1 VCVGSYTLTL
11 TKEGKADSDAANALI
26 AQAVTSHVPQ
36 AALLQGAAAGGGASS
51 GAGAEIAFRLPLGES
66 ARFPAL
72 FEHIDA
78 SKQQLGVAD
87 YGLGVTTMED
97 VFLQVAHRVD
107 DYESK
112 GHADSYGSLASS
124 SVSAAASASVRSQT
138 GIDNTVLET
147 GAAEAGE
154 SATDSPFARHFG
166 ALFVKRVHTMRRD
179 RRAWVCQ
186 FALPLLLVLVGLW
199 LLQIPL
205 TFTPTPVLLSPAAA
219 YNQPLPVPVY
229 SATGAP
235 VSAAL
240 NSLAAVSP
248 GAIFAS
254 VRPVAVAPADMTLR
268 AQSNA
273 IDKSRDTVGGTSS
286 QYGALFFGSTGAGT
300 LALASV
306 FSNATAVHGS
316 LVFTNLGHNVL
327 MRAAGL
333 AASGDTSAAIA
344 TTVYQFPATLQK
356 SADDQR
362 VIAIFVA
369 LILIIAFCFVPASY
383 AVFVVRER
391 ESNAKHLQT
400 ISGVNLLAYWAAN
413 FAFDALAF
421 FVTAALAALITVALS
436 PNSFA
441 GDALSVLLVAF
452 ALNGLAVVPFT
463 YLWSHLFSSHSRA
476 QSVMIMVYFL
486 SGVLFTLIAL
496 PLQISTSYKPGL
508 FFFFSLFPNFSM
520 ANIVLNLAQGS
531 NANASSSPSPAQSL
545 WSANTTPMLYMGIE
559 CVVYFV
565 LAVVIDH
572 LRGLTFWTAL
582 FRSDPVVYDAASTE
596 DADAQRE
603 RARMQLS
610 GAGSFVGSAS
620 GGASASGYARVAGS
634 EAAAVEEP
642 ALVQLRGLRKSY
654 EPNKL
659 ALKDLWFEVKRNE
672 VFGFLGVNGTF

>member
-1 VCVGSYTLTL
+1 M
-11 TKEGKADSDAANALI
+11 
-26 AQAVTSHVPQ
+26 
-36 AALLQGAAAGGGASS
+36 
-51 GAGAEIAFRLPLGES
+51 
-66 ARFPAL
+66 
-72 FEHIDA
+72 
-78 SKQQLGVAD
+78 AD

-97 VFLQVAHRVD
+97 VFLQVAHRVEEFD
-107 DYESK
+107 DAK
-112 GHADSYGSLASS
+112 GSADSYGSLASASGS
-124 SVSAAASASVRSQT
+124 SSASAAVRSQT

-147 GAAEAGE
+147 GAGEAGVDG
-154 SATDSPFARHFG
+154 ADHSPFARHFG
-166 ALFVKRVHTMRRD
+166 ALFIKRVHTMRRD

-205 TFTPTPVLLSPAAA
+205 SFTPVPVVLSPAAA
-219 YNQPLPVPVY
+219 YNQPLPVPIY

-235 VSAAL
+235 VSAAMA
-240 NSLAAVSP
+240 SLAAAAP

-254 VRPVAVAPADMTLR
+254 LQPVAVAPADLTLK
-268 AQSNA
+268 ACSNA
-273 IDKSRDTVGGTSS
+273 IDKSRDMVGANS
-286 QYGALFFGSTGAGT
+286 QYGALFFGSTTGT
-300 LALASV
+300 GGGQLSVASV

-316 LVFTNLGHNVL
+316 LVFMNLGHNVL

-333 AASGDTSAAIA
+333 AAAGDTSAAIV
-344 TTVYQFPATLQK
+344 TTVHQFPATLQK
-356 SADDQR
+356 SAADQS

-369 LILIIAFCFVPASY
+369 IIIIIAFCFVPASY

-400 ISGVNLLAYWAAN
+400 ISGVNLLAYWTAN

-421 FVTAALAALITVALS
+421 FVTAAIAAVLTVALS

-441 GDALSVLLVAF
+441 GDALSVLIAAF
-452 ALNGLAVVPFT
+452 ALNGLAIVPFT
-463 YLWSHLFSSHSRA
+463 YMFSHLFSSHSRA
-476 QSVMIMVYFL
+476 QSVMIMIYFL
-486 SGVLFTLIAL
+486 SGVVFTLVAL
-496 PLQISTSYKPGL
+496 PLKISPDNKPGL

-520 ANIVLNLAQGS
+520 ASIVLHLAQGS
-531 NANASSSPSPAQSL
+531 NANASSTPSPSAASSL
-545 WSANTTPMLYMGIE
+545 WSANSTPMTYMGIE
-559 CVVYFV
+559 CVIYFV

-572 LRGLTFWTAL
+572 LRGLTFWTSF

-603 RARMQLS
+603 RARMQLNGSGS
-610 GAGSFVGSAS
+610 GAGMGMGNAS
-620 GGASASGYARVAGS
+620 GSGSGSASGYARVSGS
-634 EAAAVEEP
+634 EAAAAAAAVEEP

-672 VFGFLGVNGTF
+672 VFGFLGVNGAGKTTALRILCGDEQASRGSALICGVDVSSSSQTLASGTGAVRGNQSWH